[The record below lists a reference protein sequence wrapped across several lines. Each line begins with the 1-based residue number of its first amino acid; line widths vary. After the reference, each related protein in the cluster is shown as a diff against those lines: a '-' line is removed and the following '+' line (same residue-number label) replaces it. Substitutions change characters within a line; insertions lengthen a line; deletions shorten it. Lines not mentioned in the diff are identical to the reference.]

1 MNNILKNKILICFI
15 FFVVILFLSNSS
27 FSFTDEEQK
36 QIDETVSKMIDNSTL
51 SGCKYSLSGSTN
63 KIFLCVNKTYNNKIC
78 KYMALMY
85 WNNQYSITLNDKVIT
100 AKCTWYNNHEL
111 VAFYYDNNLNC
122 IGYHIDDLYE
132 GNSVTFDNVNG
143 YFSSTFTVKNNKG
156 ETVEPF
162 FPQAPQVEIPTITQV
177 EELPKIMDKALQVI
191 IPIGLVV
198 LSIGLV
204 IYLIRLV
211 ISRVT

>member
-15 FFVVILFLSNSS
+15 FFVVILFLNNSS
-27 FSFTDEEQK
+27 FSFTDEERK
-36 QIDETVSKMIDNSTL
+36 EIDTTVTKMTENSFD
-51 SGCKYSLSGSTN
+51 SGCVYNLNSGTN
-63 KIFLCVNKTYNNKIC
+63 KIFLSVNKFLDNKSC

-85 WNNQYSITLNDKVIT
+85 WNNQYNITLTDNIIT
-100 AKCTWYNNHEL
+100 ANCIWSGSHEI

-122 IGYHIDDLYE
+122 IGYHIDNINN

-143 YFSSTFTVKNNKG
+143 YFSSTFTVRNNKG

-162 FPQAPQVEIPTITQV
+162 FPQAPQVTIMEITQV

-211 ISRVT
+211 ILRVT